1 MSSVELVASI
11 RARVDAL
18 VQVCPR
24 DLGGQAA
31 LELFDGA
38 FELSDRLQAIAVQAL
53 PVVEADTP
61 WNLSGARTFPSWVA
75 AHARVT
81 YARAKR
87 LTRLGRAL
95 RDELPLTAAGVLVG
109 GDGRVSVEQ
118 AEILTT
124 AAATSAVRREA
135 LVDPEVAGERFLL
148 QQASLVGVDRLR
160 LLARR
165 WAAAADPDADER
177 GYREVTEREFF
188 DLSPTTGGH
197 HLSGFLTTDHA
208 EGLLV
213 ALHAVQGVPAAGDE
227 RTASQRRAGALS
239 DLARLT
245 LDHGLAG
252 SGASV
257 RPHISVLVDYPTL
270 ISLTTTASVGDQVD
284 RVDPALLLGSRPI
297 DGLLNPAVLNPA
309 VYEDGQPVSRAALAK
324 HLCDAEVSRFVF
336 SADSQL
342 LNVGRS
348 KRTFTGQLRRAIIA
362 RDKHCQYPRCT
373 APPPLCEGHHCQ
385 HWFRDHGNT
394 DAREG
399 VLLCWHHHEYV
410 HDHGIEIA
418 WKPGDGWQFTDRH
431 GTVMAR

>member
-1 MSSVELVASI
+1 MSLAARMAVI
-11 RARVDAL
+11 REQVDAL
-18 VQVCPR
+18 VAEISPR
-24 DLGGQAA
+24 DLDGAGA

-38 FELSDRLQAIAVQAL
+38 FELSDRLQAFAVQAL
-53 PVVEADTP
+53 PVVEADVP

-95 RDELPLTAAGVLVG
+95 RDELPLTAAGVLAG

-270 ISLTTTASVGDQVD
+270 VALTTTTGGVD
-284 RVDPALLLGSRPI
+284 DLIDPV
-297 DGLLNPAVLNPA
+297 VLNPA
-309 VYEDGQPVSRAALAK
+309 VYEDGHPVSRAALAK

-385 HWFRDHGNT
+385 HWFRDHGKT

-399 VLLCWHHHEYV
+399 VLLCWHHHEHV
-410 HDHGIEIA
+410 HDHGIQIA
-418 WKPGDGWQFTDRH
+418 WKPGGGWQFTDRH
-431 GTVMAR
+431 GNLMPQ

>member
-1 MSSVELVASI
+1 
-11 RARVDAL
+11 
-18 VQVCPR
+18 
-24 DLGGQAA
+24 
-31 LELFDGA
+31 
-38 FELSDRLQAIAVQAL
+38 
-53 PVVEADTP
+53 
-61 WNLSGARTFPSWVA
+61 
-75 AHARVT
+75 
-81 YARAKR
+81 
-87 LTRLGRAL
+87 
-95 RDELPLTAAGVLVG
+95 
-109 GDGRVSVEQ
+109 
-118 AEILTT
+118 
-124 AAATSAVRREA
+124 
-135 LVDPEVAGERFLL
+135 
-148 QQASLVGVDRLR
+148 
-160 LLARR
+160 
-165 WAAAADPDADER
+165 DER

-197 HLSGFLTTDHA
+197 HLSGFLTTDHT

-213 ALHAVQGVPAAGDE
+213 ALHAVQGIPAAGDE

-270 ISLTTTASVGDQVD
+270 VALTTTTGGVD
-284 RVDPALLLGSRPI
+284 DLIDPV
-297 DGLLNPAVLNPA
+297 VLNPA
-309 VYEDGQPVSRAALAK
+309 VYEDGHPVSRAALAK

-385 HWFRDHGNT
+385 HWFRDRGNT

-418 WKPGDGWQFTDRH
+418 WKPGGGWQFTDRH
-431 GTVMAR
+431 GTVMPQ

>member
-1 MSSVELVASI
+1 MSVPAELLSGVSTADLLEAI
-11 RARVDAL
+11 RVRVDAL
-18 VQVCPR
+18 VQVRPR
-24 DLGGQAA
+24 DLNGPEALAA
-31 LELFDGA
+31 FDGA
-38 FELSDRLQAIAVQAL
+38 FELSDRLQAFAVQAL
-53 PVVEADTP
+53 PVVEADVP

-81 YARAKR
+81 YTRAKR

-124 AAATSAVRREA
+124 AAATSAVRRAA

-213 ALHAVQGVPAAGDE
+213 ALHAVQGIPAAGDE

-270 ISLTTTASVGDQVD
+270 VALTTAAGGGDQVD
-284 RVDPALLLGSRPI
+284 PV
-297 DGLLNPAVLNPA
+297 VLNPA
-309 VYEDGQPVSRAALAK
+309 VYEDGQPVSRAALDK
-324 HLCDAEVSRFVF
+324 HMCDAEVSRFVF
-336 SADSQL
+336 STDSQL
-342 LNVGRS
+342 LNVSRS
-348 KRTFTGQLRRAIIA
+348 KRKFTGQLRRAIIA
-362 RDKHCQYPRCT
+362 RDKHCQYPHCT

-399 VLLCWHHHEYV
+399 MLLCWHHHEHV

-418 WKPGDGWQFTDRH
+418 WKAGGGWQFTDRH
-431 GTVMAR
+431 GTLMPQ

>member
-1 MSSVELVASI
+1 MSLAARMAVI
-11 RARVDAL
+11 REQVDAL
-18 VQVCPR
+18 VAEMSPR
-24 DLGGQAA
+24 DLDGPEALAA
-31 LELFDGA
+31 FDGA
-38 FELSDRLQAIAVQAL
+38 FELSDRLQAFAVQAL
-53 PVVEADTP
+53 TVVEADTP

-95 RDELPLTAAGVLVG
+95 RDELPLTAAGVLAAG
-109 GDGRVSVEQ
+109 PGRVSVEQ

-213 ALHAVQGVPAAGDE
+213 ALHAVEGIPAAGDE

-270 ISLTTTASVGDQVD
+270 ISLTTQAGADD
-284 RVDPALLLGSRPI
+284 LI
-297 DGLLNPAVLNPA
+297 DPAVLNPA
-309 VYEDGQPVSRAALAK
+309 VYEDGHPVSQAVLGRYM
-324 HLCDAEVSRFVF
+324 CDAEVSRFVF

-399 VLLCWHHHEYV
+399 VLLCWHHHEHV
-410 HDHGIEIA
+410 HDNGIEIA
-418 WKPGDGWQFTDRH
+418 WKAGGGWQFTDRH
-431 GTVMAR
+431 GTVMPQ

>member
-1 MSSVELVASI
+1 MSLAARMAVI
-11 RARVDAL
+11 REQVDAL
-18 VQVCPR
+18 VAGMSPR

-31 LELFDGA
+31 LAAFDGA

-53 PVVEADTP
+53 PVVETDVP

-188 DLSPTTGGH
+188 DLSPTNG
-197 HLSGFLTTDHA
+197 
-208 EGLLV
+208 
-213 ALHAVQGVPAAGDE
+213 
-227 RTASQRRAGALS
+227 
-239 DLARLT
+239 
-245 LDHGLAG
+245 
-252 SGASV
+252 GAS
-257 RPHISVLVDYPTL
+257 LV
-270 ISLTTTASVGDQVD
+270 
-284 RVDPALLLGSRPI
+284 
-297 DGLLNPAVLNPA
+297 
-309 VYEDGQPVSRAALAK
+309 
-324 HLCDAEVSRFVF
+324 
-336 SADSQL
+336 
-342 LNVGRS
+342 
-348 KRTFTGQLRRAIIA
+348 
-362 RDKHCQYPRCT
+362 
-373 APPPLCEGHHCQ
+373 
-385 HWFRDHGNT
+385 
-394 DAREG
+394 
-399 VLLCWHHHEYV
+399 
-410 HDHGIEIA
+410 
-418 WKPGDGWQFTDRH
+418 
-431 GTVMAR
+431 

>member
-1 MSSVELVASI
+1 MSLA
-11 RARVDAL
+11 ARLAVIQEQVDAI
-18 VQVCPR
+18 VAEMSPR
-24 DLGGQAA
+24 DLDGAGA

-38 FELSDRLQAIAVQAL
+38 FELSDRLQALAVQAL
-53 PVVEADTP
+53 PVVESDVP

-95 RDELPLTAAGVLVG
+95 RDELPLTAAGVLAG

-160 LLARR
+160 LLAHR

-177 GYREVTEREFF
+177 GYRDLTEREFF

-213 ALHAVQGVPAAGDE
+213 ALRAVQGIPAAGDE

-270 ISLTTTASVGDQVD
+270 ISLTTTTGADD
-284 RVDPALLLGSRPI
+284 LI
-297 DGLLNPAVLNPA
+297 DPAVLNPA
-309 VYEDGQPVSRAALAK
+309 VYEDGQPVSRAALGK

-399 VLLCWHHHEYV
+399 VLLCWHHHDHV
-410 HDHGIEIA
+410 HDNGIEIA
-418 WKPGDGWQFTDRH
+418 WKPSGGWQFTDRH
-431 GTVMAR
+431 GNLMPR

>member
-1 MSSVELVASI
+1 MSLAARMAVI
-11 RARVDAL
+11 REQVDAL
-18 VQVCPR
+18 VAEISPR
-24 DLGGQAA
+24 DLDGAGA

-38 FELSDRLQAIAVQAL
+38 FELSDRLQAFAVQAL
-53 PVVEADTP
+53 PVVEADVP

-95 RDELPLTAAGVLVG
+95 RDELPLTAAGVLAG

-213 ALHAVQGVPAAGDE
+213 ALHAVQGIPAAGDE

-245 LDHGLAG
+245 LDHGLARSG
-252 SGASV
+252 SSV

-270 ISLTTTASVGDQVD
+270 VALTTTTGGVD
-284 RVDPALLLGSRPI
+284 DLIDPV
-297 DGLLNPAVLNPA
+297 VLNPA
-309 VYEDGQPVSRAALAK
+309 VYEDGHPVSRAALAK

-362 RDKHCQYPRCT
+362 RDKHCQYPHCT

-399 VLLCWHHHEYV
+399 VLLCWHHHEHV
-410 HDHGIEIA
+410 HDNGIEIA
-418 WKPGDGWQFTDRH
+418 WKTGDGWQFTDRH
-431 GTVMAR
+431 GTVMQQ